1 MSTRS
6 KEKIL
11 ATCIVGSAVYGL
23 FNILAMIFYPG
34 GTSSDKDRI
43 GYSFFENFFS
53 DLGMVRTYGGESN
66 TLSLLLFASALILIG
81 ILLVLFFAVFASYF
95 GGSSLERYSSRIGSA
110 AGLLAG
116 LACIG
121 IAATPWDLYLPIHM
135 IFAYGFSIF
144 FLLVAIFYSI
154 AIYSNPT
161 YPNRYAAV
169 FGIYM
174 LVLSIFLCLMIWG
187 PDINTRAGLRLLATG
202 QKVAIYLGMI
212 CLFIQFFGAFF
223 YNKKQGVVQAA

>member
-1 MSTRS
+1 
-6 KEKIL
+6 
-11 ATCIVGSAVYGL
+11 
-23 FNILAMIFYPG
+23 MIFYPG
-34 GTSSDKDRI
+34 GTSFDKDRI

-53 DLGMVRTYGGESN
+53 DLGMVRTYGGEEK

-81 ILLVLFFAVFASYF
+81 ILLILFFVVFATYF

-121 IAATPWDLYLPIHM
+121 IAATPWDLYLRTHM
-135 IFAYGFSIF
+135 IFAYSFSIF
-144 FLLVAIFYSI
+144 FLLVATFYSI
-154 AIYSNPT
+154 AIYSNRT

-169 FGIYM
+169 FGVYM
-174 LVLSIFLCLMIWG
+174 LILGIFLCLVIWG

-223 YNKKQGVVQAA
+223 YNRKQDIVRAA